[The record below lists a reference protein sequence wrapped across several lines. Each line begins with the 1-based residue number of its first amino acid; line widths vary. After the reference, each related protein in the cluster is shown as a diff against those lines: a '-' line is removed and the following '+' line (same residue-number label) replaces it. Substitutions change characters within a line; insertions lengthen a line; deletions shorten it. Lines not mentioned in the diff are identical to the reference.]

1 MVRIWTLLKISF
13 LTNIR
18 YKVNFLAESVSNLI
32 PIIPAVTM
40 LPNGQGSVFS
50 FADARSYA
58 VYLLVA
64 FAIWSFVEALW
75 SFAFSMRSQ
84 MRQGIIDETLMMPL
98 SVNELIIGWSLD
110 GIVSTLVTAFPL
122 ILVSGTVISITG
134 SIAGLLETLCIFL
147 VCVFAGYCFALILV
161 SLMFVWKETDQLV
174 SFLGNIAPFVC
185 GVLIPF
191 SDLPAAVKVIG
202 CFFPYTWGL
211 DLIRGFLFHY
221 PTVLEI
227 RSEMVLL
234 IVLTIVYYVIGRKAF
249 TILHKVSRKQGGITG
264 F

>member
-18 YKVNFLAESVSNLI
+18 YKLNFIAESLSSLI

-40 LPNGQGSVFS
+40 LPNGEGRVFS
-50 FADARSYA
+50 FPDGKTYA
-58 VYLLVA
+58 LYLLVA
-64 FAIWSFVEALW
+64 FAVWSFVEALW
-75 SFAFSMRSQ
+75 SFAFTMRSQ

-98 SVNELIIGWSLD
+98 TINELMIGWSLD
-110 GIVSTLVTAFPL
+110 GIISTIVTTFPL
-122 ILVSGTVISITG
+122 ILVSGAIISI
-134 SIAGLLETLCIFL
+134 SNSWMNLLFAVLIFL

-191 SDLPAAVKVIG
+191 IDLPTGVKVIG

-211 DLIRGFLFHY
+211 DVIRGIVFNY
-221 PTVLEI
+221 PTMLGIANEVF
-227 RSEMVLL
+227 LL
-234 IVLTIVYYVIGRKAF
+234 LGITCAYYVIGRIAF
-249 TILHKVSRKQGGITG
+249 EKLHCVSRKQGGITG